1 MSGRY
6 LPSSK
11 EQERKPDKMN
21 RSKKNVRLNI
31 YLTNEDK
38 QILNQIKYKYQ
49 LSYSTIARL
58 IGENLLSVINDVKE
72 LDAFYMYPNDKGQTK
87 TSIKPRKFKGF
98 EVWVIHPTIF
108 YTNVIK
114 LFTRNNVE
122 KKLFLKESK
131 YKKFQKDLEKA
142 FKEEKD
148 PNWNGNEWQRRMP
161 RLIKQNKPYYRKLL
175 DLE

>member
-1 MSGRY
+1 
-6 LPSSK
+6 
-11 EQERKPDKMN
+11 MN
-21 RSKKNVRLNI
+21 KSKKNVRLNI
-31 YLTNEDK
+31 YLTHEDK

-58 IGENLLSVINDVKE
+58 IAENLIGVADTKLIDG
-72 LDAFYMYPNDKGQTK
+72 LYMYPNDKEQTK

-98 EVWVIHPTIF
+98 DVWITHPTIF
-108 YTNVIK
+108 YTNAIK
-114 LFTRNNVE
+114 LFTRNDVE

-161 RLIKQNKPYYRKLL
+161 RMIKQNKEYYKKLL
-175 DLE
+175 EME